1 MNPVIFAAVAIS
13 LLAVGTVSMS
23 SLAAQQSTS
32 NANVQ
37 KMALERDRNAEQANA
52 YISAVSAE
60 SSSTK

>member
-37 KMALERDRNAEQANA
+37 KMALERDRNAE
-52 YISAVSAE
+52 
-60 SSSTK
+60 